1 MAVYKATY
9 CFPFLNNANIR
20 NTDIH
25 IRDFLKCQVDT
36 SNKNVTGYK
45 IRILDS
51 NNNQIFP
58 IGDEYISP
66 ISELREYINTVPKYG
81 LDWGDDTNTG
91 LNGTCLEIPFFRNFA
106 CDLANKRSFNALYYN
121 VSLSVDYLVPTWTNS
136 SWNGIVCSEIA
147 KIGAT
152 VLHFTAAEGW
162 VIGTLTS
169 NGELSNDGDAL
180 DFVFDQEEKMI
191 NVLRGDNRGCYK
203 FNGVNENT
211 YEKVS
216 EDLEDGEKWYIW
228 SETEFVNFNK
238 IDNLCKWEITLYQG
252 PGVIKSKSMTPIHAH
267 GGSQE
272 IPYIEYN
279 YLSDKWY
286 DVLLNQG
293 TVLGSTNKRI
303 QISKNI
309 FAGKGEIPQ
318 ATDNNP
324 LVLQGTWVQLLRG
337 SGDLEYRAIGN
348 RAYVQTYD
356 ATYGHVYP
364 KEGSFTEEQIYGSD
378 KAVGADKVCF
388 YKHSNLIEN
397 IEAGD
402 IVDCA
407 TTGNLSNLYTPIEEI
422 AFLLEVNDY
431 ELSELQLEGGYTIK
445 LTEGMVA
452 GYSPKAAEVGLWV
465 NPNSRRYSLIEVIS
479 VTEEDMIISEKEGY
493 NSTKQYWI
501 KNGVYKDKVFLNG
514 KISDSN
520 DNWLPIIDGYQ
531 VKEGDRVLVKSQD
544 DEKENGVYIVHKA
557 PDLWKRSGSYNTWG
571 SFIGKIIFV
580 KNGAMNGGRNFE
592 SLAKA
597 GGSLYLGNEGGG
609 SSPLEFQK
617 EKPIVI
623 FEDGASEDTRTEAY
637 IMKNSPRHTFV
648 SPFSG
653 LKPGQLIKFNNR
665 LEGLESLLIQ
675 AVDTTTWKITH
686 KSIEDLFSNGLSSFD
701 GLKYNILSNFR
712 SSDENVFYTDKIP
725 YLIISR
731 FVENAVNKN
740 QNLSV
745 GVIQHRYVVVQGEYV
760 TDLESSWESY
770 RWILK
775 DTNGNVL
782 QDTGYRYSGDMK
794 TSFYGLTNGKEYIVQ
809 LIVEDSLGNILEEES
824 RFKLDTTSDPANVPF
839 SAEFDCSVHGV
850 KLSWNSKTYIM
861 PTNSNCFVY
870 TDNDL
875 VYDKGA
881 ASIKKQQRLEFNTA
895 RNIYASSSSKKPSK
909 DDGAA
914 YAVYEGSFSKT
925 ENMGLSYG
933 YKFGNID
940 NQKSST
946 DNLTTDLN
954 TYYLQTSVLL
964 CDNYQGQ
971 ILELK
976 LGDKRI
982 ILSIP
987 SDRSDDNWSK
997 IKCTVK
1003 TDNDTVADGYLY
1015 YNGDEYDWLE
1025 GKGANY
1031 SDESYSLFDEDDQF
1045 STETL
1050 YKQEK
1055 GMWYWPKYE
1064 SSFMQ
1069 YINSKTPLGNC
1080 CLQKTDYK
1088 DNVAGVH
1095 WVENRGTL
1103 AWNGADYNGLN
1114 YLANSTEYNVGND
1127 IPSWPSESDE
1137 GSYAWIDGSDV
1148 TTLPASWND
1157 IRSISG
1163 IYNTENKKDTIMCN
1177 CKVAPIV
1184 YQGLSTKKFTFIIR
1198 VNDIIDIGGGD
1209 QTLQKSSTKQNCLAL
1224 VDYDEEL
1231 LSIELFVENITGGSY
1246 YE

>member
-20 NTDIH
+20 NTDYH

-36 SNKNVTGYK
+36 SNKDVTGYK

-58 IGDEYISP
+58 IGQEYISP
-66 ISELREYINTVPKYG
+66 ISELRDYINENSEYG
-81 LDWGDDTNTG
+81 LDWGDDINTG
-91 LNGTCLEIPFFRNFA
+91 LNGTYLEIPFFRNFA

-121 VSLSVDYLVPTWTNS
+121 VSISVDYLVPTWPNS
-136 SWNGIVCSEIA
+136 SWNGVVCGEIA

-152 VLHFTAAEGW
+152 VLHFTAVEGW
-162 VIGTLTS
+162 VVGILTS
-169 NGELSNDGDAL
+169 NGELINDRTPGI
-180 DFVFDQEEKMI
+180 VFEQEEKMI
-191 NVLRGDNRGCYK
+191 NVLRGNNRGCYK
-203 FNGVNENT
+203 FNAVNDNT
-211 YEKVS
+211 YEEVS
-216 EDLEDGEKWYIW
+216 KDLENGEKWYIW
-228 SETEFVNFNK
+228 SEKEFVNFNK

-252 PGVIKSKSMTPIHAH
+252 PGVRELISMTPTNGNH
-267 GGSQE
+267 QE
-272 IPYIEYN
+272 IPYIVYDS
-279 YLSDKWY
+279 LPDKWY
-286 DVLLNQG
+286 DTLLNQG

-309 FAGKGEIPQ
+309 SSGKGEIPQ

-324 LVLQGTWVQLLRG
+324 LVLQGTWVQLLKG
-337 SGDLEYRAIGN
+337 GFEDLEHRAIGN
-348 RAYVQTYD
+348 RAYVQSYD

-364 KEGSFTEEQIYGSD
+364 KEGSFTKEQIYGSD
-378 KAVGADKVCF
+378 EALGADKVCF

-407 TTGNLSNLYTPIEEI
+407 TTGNLPNLYTPIEEI
-422 AFLLEVNDY
+422 AFLLKANDY
-431 ELSELQLEGGYTIK
+431 QLSELQFEGGYIIK
-445 LTEGMVA
+445 LTVGMVA
-452 GYSPKAAEVGLWV
+452 GYSPKIGDVGIWV
-465 NPNSRRYSLIEVIS
+465 NPDSLYSLIEVIS

-493 NSTKQYWI
+493 DSTKQYWI
-501 KNGVYKDKVFLNG
+501 KNGVYKDKILLNG
-514 KISDSN
+514 EIGDSN
-520 DNWLPIIDGYQ
+520 NNGLSIIDGYQ
-531 VKEGDRVLVKSQD
+531 VKEGDRVLVKDQD
-544 DEKENGVYIVHKA
+544 DKKENGVYIVHEA

-580 KNGAMNGGRNFE
+580 KNGVINGGRNFE

-597 GGSLYLGNEGGG
+597 GGSLYLGDEGSG

-617 EKPIVI
+617 ETPIVI
-623 FEDGASEDTRTEAY
+623 FEDGASEDARTEAY
-637 IMKNSPRHTFV
+637 IMKNSPLYTFV

-665 LEGLESLLIQ
+665 LEGLESLLAQ
-675 AVDTTTWKITH
+675 DVDTATWKITH
-686 KSIEDLFSNGLSSFD
+686 KNIGDLFTDGLSSFD

-731 FVENAVNKN
+731 FVESDDNKN

-745 GVIQHRYVVVQGEYV
+745 GAIQHRYVVVQGEYV

-794 TSFYGLTNGKEYIVQ
+794 TSFYGLTNGETYTVQ

-824 RFKLDTTSDPANVPF
+824 SFQLAESIPSANVPF

-850 KLSWNSKTYIM
+850 KLSWNSKTYIK
-861 PTNSNCFVY
+861 PTTSTGSEYYIDNSLDYNTPGVVF
-870 TDNDL
+870 
-875 VYDKGA
+875 
-881 ASIKKQQRLEFNTA
+881 IKKENGQEFNTA
-895 RNIYASSSSKKPSK
+895 RNIYAVDYSTKPSN
-909 DDGAA
+909 GTALT
-914 YAVYEGSFSKT
+914 VYKGSFSKT

-933 YKFGNID
+933 YKFDDID
-940 NQKSST
+940 DPKSST
-946 DNLTTDLN
+946 QLTTDSN

-971 ILELK
+971 ILELEFGGNK
-976 LGDKRI
+976 WI
-982 ILSIP
+982 TLSIP
-987 SDRSDDNWSK
+987 SDRSDDNRSQWGK

-1003 TDNDTVADGYLY
+1003 TTNDTVVAEGSLY
-1015 YNGDEYDWLE
+1015 YEGKEYDWLE
-1025 GKGANY
+1025 GINY
-1031 SDESYSLFDEDDQF
+1031 SEVCSLFDEEYQFSEEDQF
-1045 STETL
+1045 STEAL
-1050 YKQEK
+1050 YKQKK
-1055 GMWYWPKYE
+1055 GMWYWPKYK
-1064 SSFMQ
+1064 SNAMQ

-1080 CLQKTDYK
+1080 CLQKTNYK
-1088 DNVAGVH
+1088 ENVAGVH

-1103 AWNGADYNGLN
+1103 GWNGVDYNGLN
-1114 YLANSTEYNVGND
+1114 YLANLTEYNVGND
-1127 IPSWPSESDE
+1127 IPSWPSENDE
-1137 GSYAWIDGSDV
+1137 GLYAWIDGSAV
-1148 TTLPASWND
+1148 TTLPVSWDD
-1157 IRSISG
+1157 INS
-1163 IYNTENKKDTIMCN
+1163 NNKIMCN

-1184 YQGLSTKKFTFIIR
+1184 YKGLSTKKFTFIIR
-1198 VNDIIDIGGGD
+1198 VNSIAGIGSGK
-1209 QTLQKSSTKQNCLAL
+1209 QKLQKSSTNQNCLAL
-1224 VDYDEEL
+1224 VDDNNEEF
-1231 LSIELFVENITGGSY
+1231 LSIELDVENLDVENNAGGS
-1246 YE
+1246 